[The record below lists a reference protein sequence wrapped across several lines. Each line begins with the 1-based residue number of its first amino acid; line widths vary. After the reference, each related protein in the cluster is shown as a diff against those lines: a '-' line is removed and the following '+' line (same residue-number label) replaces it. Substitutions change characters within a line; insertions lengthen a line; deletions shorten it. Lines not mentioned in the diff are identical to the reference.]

1 MKFTY
6 IMGTFF
12 TKFKLL
18 FHQVSFII
26 NTLFPPLHQML
37 YASHIKIFA
46 DTSELFIHTVFQLIR
61 CVQNS
66 ILGMNLLEGQKD
78 GSYRVLNWDCR

>member
-18 FHQVSFII
+18 FII

-37 YASHIKIFA
+37 YASHIKVFA
-46 DTSELFIHTVFQLIR
+46 DMSELFIHTVFQLIH
-61 CVQNS
+61 CLQNS
-66 ILGMNLLEGQKD
+66 VLGLNLLKGQKD
-78 GSYRVLNWDCR
+78 GNYRVLSRDCR